1 MATFDTN
8 SDAGGGTFYK
18 FYVKN
23 HTSST
28 GLYYDIAMLM
38 SGTKSEWRSGIGR
51 GIASPG
57 ETVICNFDLY
67 NSNTN
72 PLQPQFSPERFL
84 RQTLEKGSVSLF
96 NVNNTPISLR
106 FWSGNG
112 NQQYINFLSGGPV
125 SVTRDSSTFN
135 EIKFNQY
142 RFTLD
147 SGGHNNDTLDIFFQ
161 LYDA

>member
-8 SDAGGGTFYK
+8 NGGGATFYK

-23 HTSST
+23 HTAST

-38 SGTKSEWRSGIGR
+38 NGTKSEWRSGTGR

-57 ETVICNFDLY
+57 ETVVCNFDLY
-67 NSNTN
+67 ISDYNR
-72 PLQPQFSPERFL
+72 LQQFSPEQLL
-84 RQTLEKGSVSLF
+84 RQTLEKASVSLF
-96 NVNNTPISLR
+96 NVKDTPISLW

-125 SVTRDSSTFN
+125 RVTRDSSIFN
-135 EIKFNQY
+135 EIKFTQY

>member
-8 SDAGGGTFYK
+8 HGGGATFYK
-18 FYVKN
+18 FYVQN
-23 HTSST
+23 HTAST
-28 GLYYDIAMLM
+28 GLYYDIEMLM
-38 SGTKSEWRSGIGR
+38 NGTKSEWRSGIGR

-67 NSNTN
+67 KSDIN
-72 PLQPQFSPERFL
+72 PLQQFSPEQLL
-84 RQTLEKGSVSLF
+84 RQTLEKASVSLF
-96 NVNNTPISLR
+96 NVNDTPISLW

-125 SVTRDSSTFN
+125 RVTRDSSIFN